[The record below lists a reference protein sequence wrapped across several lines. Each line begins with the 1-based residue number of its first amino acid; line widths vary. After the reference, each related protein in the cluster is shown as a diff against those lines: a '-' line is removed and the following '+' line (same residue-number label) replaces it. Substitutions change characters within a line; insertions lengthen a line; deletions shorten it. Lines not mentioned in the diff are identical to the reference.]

1 MKRIFNFGLLL
12 SLISF
17 AASSAEFVLPKYEKL
32 ILKNGLTVY
41 LMEQHEVPLVDVK
54 LTIKAGAVA
63 DTKAGLALLTADN
76 LLLGT
81 KKIDKDTFEQTL
93 DFVGADIDSS
103 TDSESTVIS
112 ASFASTNIEEILP
125 LVADS
130 VLSPALNQNEFEKYK
145 TRYLSLL
152 TQVQELPREV
162 IRSYFDA
169 LLYRDHPYANQVR
182 GNTDSVTSIEL
193 ADIKQ
198 FHKTWYTPG
207 NSALVIA
214 GDFDSKKIKRLAKKL
229 FGQWRGKSQKF
240 DLPAKL
246 PVPEKSKVL
255 LVNKSDAT
263 ESRFLI
269 GGPGI
274 ARNNPDYTAISVV
287 NTILGA
293 RFGSWLN
300 DELRI
305 NSGLTYGAG
314 SRFDTKLAGGSFYI
328 STFTKTD
335 TTEEAMDLALKTY
348 ARLWEKGIDQATLDS
363 AKAYVKG
370 QLPPDF
376 ETSQDLAR
384 LLSDMFVFGFDE
396 NFINT
401 FSAQVNELDL
411 ARTKEI
417 IKRYFPKDKLQFTVV
432 GKAEAIEDTLKKYG
446 VLSKVEITDSTI
458 RL

>member
-12 SLISF
+12 SLIAF
-17 AASSAEFVLPKYEKL
+17 AASSAEFVLPEYEKFT
-32 ILKNGLTVY
+32 LKNGLTVY
-41 LMEQHEVPLVDVK
+41 LLEQHEVPLIDVS
-54 LTIKAGAVA
+54 LTLKTGAVA
-63 DTKAGLALLTADN
+63 DTKAGVAYITAEN

-81 KKIDKDTFEQTL
+81 QKVNKDDFEQAL
-93 DFVGADIDSS
+93 DFVGAEIDAGAGLERTVVSS
-103 TDSESTVIS
+103 
-112 ASFASTNIEEILP
+112 SFASKDLNEILP
-125 LVADS
+125 LISAA
-130 VLSPALNQNEFEKYK
+130 VLTPAFDQEEFSKHK
-145 TRYLSLL
+145 MRYLSEIK
-152 TQVQELPREV
+152 QRQEQPRAV

-169 LLYRDHPYANQVR
+169 LLYQDHPYANQVR
-182 GNTDSVTSIEL
+182 GNTDSVTNIEL

-240 DLPAKL
+240 DLPAEL

-293 RFGSWLN
+293 RFSSWLN

-348 ARLWEKGIDQATLDS
+348 ARLWEKGVDQATLDS

-370 QLPPDF
+370 QFPPDF

-396 NFINT
+396 NFIDT
-401 FSAQVNELDL
+401 FSAQVNELDV
-411 ARTKEI
+411 AKTKEI
-417 IKRYFPKDKLQFTVV
+417 IKKYFPKDKLQFTVV

-446 VLSKVEITDSTI
+446 ELSKVEITDSTMK
-458 RL
+458 L